1 MKNKAASIRARLLN
15 LSKQEGKAFQFISQ
29 LYMQERFLFRLSNSK
44 YYNNFI
50 LKGGLLLYTI
60 ENFKGRSTKDIDLL
74 GNNISNTNDSV
85 IAAIKEITLIKSD
98 DGLVFD
104 SSSVRIEVITPNVEY
119 QGTRIKIKCSL
130 DTVKNF
136 IQIDIGFGDI
146 VHPKSINFDYPTLLE
161 DKTFKVYAYSI
172 ESVIAEKFE
181 AIISLAELNSR
192 LKDFYDLYII
202 FQKKKIN
209 TDTLFEAIQKTF
221 NRRKT
226 IINPNH
232 SFINPKYW
240 NDERIIKQWNDFL
253 TRIKSPQIDF
263 QEVKNILWTK
273 LIPII
278 EILKAE

>member
-85 IAAIKEITLIKSD
+85 IAAIKEITLIESD